1 MSYALD
7 LAPWSIKDQPRFS
20 HRGLLMDTSRH
31 FEPIRTLKRIIQSMT
46 YTKMNVLHW
55 HLSDSQSFPLQS
67 TTYPDLWNGSYSPYE
82 RFTQADAAD
91 LVEFA
96 RKRGVRIVP
105 EFDVPGHAASWC
117 IGYPDV
123 CPSPLCPQP
132 LNPAT
137 PAAFDLMT
145 SFFGE
150 LTGNGDE
157 TSALFS
163 DDMFHLGGDEV
174 NTDCW
179 TTTPAINNWLNANNY
194 SAQDAYGYFVQKAH
208 DIIISQN
215 RNPVNWEE
223 VFLNFGN
230 KLDPQTIIHI
240 WLDHA
245 TLAEVVAA
253 GYRGILSNNDVW
265 YLDHLSTTWW
275 QFYLN
280 DPYQNITDP
289 SQQALVLGGEVC
301 MWGET
306 VDTSDAEQ
314 TIWPRAA
321 AAAERLWSA
330 ADVTDVTQAL
340 SRLMWFRCLLNSRGV
355 AAAPVNNDQARS
367 SPAGP
372 GPCGIQ

>member
-1 MSYALD
+1 
-7 LAPWSIKDQPRFS
+7 
-20 HRGLLMDTSRH
+20 
-31 FEPIRTLKRIIQSMT
+31 
-46 YTKMNVLHW
+46 
-55 HLSDSQSFPLQS
+55 
-67 TTYPDLWNGSYSPYE
+67 
-82 RFTQADAAD
+82 
-91 LVEFA
+91 
-96 RKRGVRIVP
+96 
-105 EFDVPGHAASWC
+105 
-117 IGYPDV
+117 
-123 CPSPLCPQP
+123 
-132 LNPAT
+132 
-137 PAAFDLMT
+137 MT

-150 LTGNGDE
+150 LTGNGG
-157 TSALFS
+157 AAVPLFP
-163 DDMFHLGGDEV
+163 DNMFHLGGDEV

-179 TTTPAINNWLNANNY
+179 TSTPSINNWLNANNF
-194 SAQDAYGYFVQKAH
+194 STQDAYGYFVEKAH
-208 DIIISQN
+208 DIIIAQN

-280 DPYQNITDP
+280 DPYENITNP
-289 SQQALVLGGEVC
+289 TQQALVLGGEVC

-330 ADVTDVTQAL
+330 ADVTDLTQAL
-340 SRLMWFRCLLNSRGV
+340 PRLMWFRCLLNARGV
-355 AAAPVNNDQARS
+355 TAAPVNNDQARS

-372 GPCGIQ
+372 GPCGVQ